1 MSRPQPTIPRRA
13 TSRRPLVAG
22 RTTGSPGR
30 GINLRSPGRDLQHA
44 ILGVI
49 KRARWQRHLLELQSA
64 DIRFVAESDR
74 CITTTTSD
82 TATTGIPRVTRP
94 LPTAHAI
101 PTGTATAALRSSASR
116 LRCPTTK
123 LSGAPGI
130 ALSLLLEFFE
140 SPGLLL

>member
-101 PTGTATAALRSSASR
+101 PTGTATAALRSSSSR